1 MDGSHSERSVIAT
14 TRGVSKRY
22 PGVQALS
29 DVDFE
34 VHAGEVRALL
44 GANGAGKSTL
54 IRMLAGVEAPDSGTV
69 EIAGTRLS
77 GGVREATALGVA
89 TVYQELSLIPFMT
102 VAENLFL
109 GHWPR
114 RAGRIDVAG
123 MERAARQTLL
133 TIGVDIDPGRQ
144 VASLTLAEQQ
154 IVEIARAVQEEPR
167 LLILD
172 EPTSALAAHEV
183 NLVLEVVRGV
193 SRRGVG
199 VIYVSHRMDEIRQIA
214 DTVTVMRDGRHV
226 ATTDVRGASTQ
237 HIVDL
242 MLGDRAVEDVA
253 WQERPH
259 GEVKLRV
266 AGLSLPPKLADV
278 SFEVRAGEILGIAGL
293 LGSGRT
299 ELLRAVAGFD
309 RPEHAAIE
317 VNGRKVGRHNPLA
330 IKAMG
335 VGLTPENRKK
345 EGIVA
350 ELSIGEN
357 IVMSDYRRVS
367 SAGSLVPSRFAAA
380 GNAVRERL
388 SIKAANLDLSIA
400 TLSGGNQ
407 QKAVIGRWLHAGSD
421 VLLLDEP
428 TRGVDVGSKAQIY
441 DIVRQLAEAGAA
453 VVFTSSELEELPLV
467 CDRVIVLRAGRITAE
482 YRAPNIHTAEL
493 LAAAMATATEE
504 VRP

>member
-1 MDGSHSERSVIAT
+1 MEDKPATPPVIAA
-14 TRGVSKRY
+14 TRGINKRY
-22 PGVQALS
+22 PGVQALAE
-29 DVDFE
+29 VDFE

-54 IRMLAGVEAPDSGTV
+54 IKILAGVEAPDSGTV
-69 EIAGTRLS
+69 EIGGTRLT
-77 GGVREATALGVA
+77 GGVREATALGIA

-114 RAGRIDVAG
+114 RRGGIDIAA
-123 MERAARQTLL
+123 MERAAHQTLL
-133 TIGVDIDPGRQ
+133 GVGVELDVGRE

-183 NLVLEVVRGV
+183 ELVLEVVRGV

-199 VIYVSHRMDEIRQIA
+199 VIYVSHRMDEIRRIA

-226 ATTDVRGASTQ
+226 TTTGIAGASTE
-237 HIVDL
+237 HIIDL
-242 MLGDRAVEDVA
+242 MLGDRASAEEVA
-253 WQERPH
+253 YRARPR

-266 AGLSLPPKLADV
+266 RNLSLRPKLLDV

-299 ELLRAVAGFD
+299 ELLRAIAGFD
-309 RPEHAAIE
+309 RPERAGIE
-317 VNGRKVGRHNPLA
+317 INGRQVSRHDPLA
-330 IKAMG
+330 IKGMG

-345 EGIVA
+345 EGIIA

-367 SAGSLVPSRFAAA
+367 SAGNLIPSRVAAA

-441 DIVRQLAEAGAA
+441 DIVRQLADEGAA

-467 CDRVIVLRAGRITAE
+467 CDRVIVLRGGRVVGE
-482 YRAPNIHTAEL
+482 YQAPNIHTTQL
-493 LAAAMATATEE
+493 LSAAMATSPEE
-504 VRP
+504 T

>member
-1 MDGSHSERSVIAT
+1 MDGQPDHQTVIAA
-14 TRGVSKRY
+14 TRGVNKSY
-22 PGVQALS
+22 PGVQALK
-29 DVDFE
+29 DVDFD
-34 VHAGEVRALL
+34 VRAGEVRALL

-77 GGVREATALGVA
+77 GGVREASALGIA
-89 TVYQELSLIPFMT
+89 TVYQELSLIPYMT

-109 GHWPR
+109 GHWPKAR
-114 RAGRIDVAG
+114 GGIDIAA
-123 MERAARQTLL
+123 MERGARQTLL
-133 TIGVDIDPGRQ
+133 DVGVDIDPGRE

-154 IVEIARAVQEEPR
+154 IVEIARAVHEDPK

-183 NLVLEVVRGV
+183 NLVLDVVRGV
-193 SRRGVG
+193 ARRGVG

-214 DTVTVMRDGRHV
+214 DTVTVMRDGQYV

-237 HIVDL
+237 RIVEL
-242 MLGDRAVEDVA
+242 MLGDRAHAEEVA
-253 WQERPH
+253 YRQRQL

-266 AGLSLPPKLADV
+266 RGLSLPPKLVEV
-278 SFEVRAGEILGIAGL
+278 SFEVSAGEILGIAGL
-293 LGSGRT
+293 LGSGRS
-299 ELLRAVAGFD
+299 ELLRAIAGFD
-309 RPEHAAIE
+309 RPAIAE
-317 VNGRKVGRHNPLA
+317 IEINGRRVTRHNPLA
-330 IKAMG
+330 IKTMG

-367 SAGSLVPSRFAAA
+367 AAGSLVPSRIATA
-380 GNAVRERL
+380 GHAVRKRL
-388 SIKAANLDLSIA
+388 DIKAANLDLSIA

-441 DIVRQLAEAGAA
+441 DIVRQLADEGAA

-467 CDRVIVLRAGRITAE
+467 CDRVIVLREGRITSE
-482 YRAPNIHTAEL
+482 YQAPNIHTAEL
-493 LAAAMATATEE
+493 LAAAMATSTEE
-504 VRP
+504 T